1 MNARAVQLIKLRC
14 DQNPWEVP
22 QERGCSGVHATSE
35 TEKDLREYLVDHGVK
50 RAYIFGYNDHKNIL
64 YVINNVGN
72 ITPFNQYNNTAE
84 YVFCTDE
91 CPCPVY
97 GEAKEVRRDVDIR
110 DRENQNPMIGG
121 WPKPC
126 ESCDDRRDNRHE
138 RREERREDRDGRDSI
153 FDRKDERRIFE
164 NNNRVDVRGGRFD
177 ERVQVTALGVKDNVI
192 IKKVV
197 VEDGEES
204 SKRGYPVRRERRVRP
219 CRDGKCE
226 SRSNSDS
233 CSRSEERECRR
244 CDDDSCSDDRRRKCR
259 TFPKVMRRCFKGR
272 TDRCHKKCPP
282 LVADAFI
289 TIRNFKLD
297 FEKFKKRNE
306 VLVEIR
312 SRRTEDM
319 LRRFVLNKDGKI
331 IGNDGRLIPYF
342 LPRCFRSPKD
352 LIRLA
357 KCVEKRFRGKKVCY
371 YVNERCCGFVLI
383 DGRMYQVIIKRGGK
397 LAFREIKGRKLRNL
411 IKCGLYGVEFGP
423 IRCN

>member
-14 DQNPWEVP
+14 DQNPWEAP
-22 QERGCSGVHATSE
+22 IERGCSGVHATSE
-35 TEKDLREYLVDHGVK
+35 TEKFLVDYLKEAGVE
-50 RAYIFGYNDHKNIL
+50 RAYIFGYNNHKNTL
-64 YVINNVGN
+64 FVINSTGN
-72 ITPFNQYNNTAE
+72 INQPNEYSYTAE

-97 GEAKEVRRDVDIR
+97 GEAKENREIRRDVDIR
-110 DRENQNPMIGG
+110 DRENLNPMIGG

-126 ESCDDRRDNRHE
+126 ESCDDRRDNR
-138 RREERREDRDGRDSI
+138 RGDGV
-153 FDRKDERRIFE
+153 FDRKDERSIFE

-177 ERVQVTALGVKDNVI
+177 ERVQVTALGVNDNVI
-192 IKKVV
+192 IKQVV
-197 VEDGEES
+197 VEDSEES
-204 SKRGYPVRRERRVRP
+204 RRRRHPVRRERIIRP

-233 CSRSEERECRR
+233 CSRSEERECRK
-244 CDDDSCSDDRRRKCR
+244 CDDDSDSCSDDKRRKCR

-297 FEKFKKRNE
+297 FEKFKKRKE

-312 SRRTEDM
+312 SRRTEDI

-342 LPRCFRSPKD
+342 LPKCFRSPKE

-357 KCVEKRFRGKKVCY
+357 KCVEKKFRGKKVCY
-371 YVNERCCGFVLI
+371 YVSERCCGYVLI
-383 DGRMYQVIIKRGGK
+383 DGKMYQVIIKRGGK
-397 LAFREIKGRKLRNL
+397 LAFREIKGRNLRNL
-411 IKCGLYGVEFGP
+411 IKGGLYGVEFGP